1 MFFLQAAYCRAF
13 QTAFRIALPIL
24 PYREPEIVSTLAELD
39 RVLAKEAVRSVLIVA
54 DQGVRNA
61 GLLAPVEEVLT
72 RCGVAYVVYD
82 KTRPNPTVDNVEEA
96 LNVYRENGCDALI
109 AVGGG
114 SPIDCAKVVGAR
126 VVCPKKSVGKLKGLL
141 RVWRRLPPLIAV
153 PTTAG
158 TGSETTVA
166 AVIVDAAKQHKYA
179 ILSFPLIPTYAV
191 LEPELTFS
199 LPPSLT
205 ATTGLD
211 ALVHAVEA
219 YIGRSTTK
227 ETRRLAL
234 DATKLIFANLETACV
249 DGRNREARAN
259 MLRAAHMAGIA
270 FSKSYVGYIHAV
282 AHSLGG
288 RYGVPHG
295 LANAILTPCFLDA
308 YGKSV
313 WRKLRDLALVAGVA
327 SSQDSP
333 REAAEKFVD
342 AIRKLNE
349 KLGIP
354 KRIAAIRREDVP
366 TMARL
371 AAKEANPLYPV
382 PKLLTAKELE
392 RFYYEVAEECD
403 ERSDER

>member
-61 GLLAPVEEVLT
+61 GLLAPVEEVLA
-72 RCGVAYVVYD
+72 RCGVAYIVYD

-126 VVCPKKSVGKLKGLL
+126 VVCPKKSVGNLKGLL

-295 LANAILTPCFLDA
+295 LANAVLTPCFLDA

-342 AIRKLNE
+342 AIRNLNE

>member
-1 MFFLQAAYCRAF
+1 MFFLEAAWCRAF
-13 QTAFRIALPIL
+13 QTAFRVALPFL
-24 PYREPEIVSTLAELD
+24 PYREPEIVPTCAALD
-39 RVLAKEAVRSVLIVA
+39 RVWVKEKVKKALIVA

-61 GLLAPVEEVLT
+61 GLLAPIEAVLT
-72 RCGVAYVVYD
+72 KNGVGYVVYD

-96 LNVYRENGCDALI
+96 LTVYRENGCDALI

-114 SPIDCAKVVGAR
+114 SPIDCAKAVGAR
-126 VVCPKKSVGKLKGLL
+126 VVYPKKSVGKLKGLL

-166 AVIVDAAKQHKYA
+166 AVIVDAEKQHKYT

-191 LEPELTFS
+191 LDPELTFS
-199 LPPSLT
+199 LPPRLT
-205 ATTGLD
+205 ATTGID

-234 DATKLIFANLETACV
+234 DATKLIFENLEIAFN
-249 DGRNREARAN
+249 DGKNRAAREK
-259 MLRAAHMAGIA
+259 MLRAAHMAGLA
-270 FSKSYVGYIHAV
+270 FSKSYVGYVHAV
-282 AHSLGG
+282 AHALGG
-288 RYGVPHG
+288 RYGTPHG
-295 LANAILTPCFLDA
+295 LANAVIMPYVLDA
-308 YGKSV
+308 YGKSAY
-313 WRKLRDLALVAGVA
+313 RKLRDLAVAAGVA
-327 SSQDSP
+327 ERQDDAKT
-333 REAAEKFVD
+333 AAEKMIA
-342 AIRKLNE
+342 AIRELNA

-354 KRIAAIRREDVP
+354 EKLAGIEKEDIP

-382 PKLLTAKELE
+382 PKLFDVKELE
-392 RFYYEVAEECD
+392 RFYYCVAEE
-403 ERSDER
+403 SDGR

>member
-1 MFFLQAAYCRAF
+1 MLFFKTAYCRVF
-13 QTAFRIALPIL
+13 QAAFRIALPIL
-24 PYREPEIVSTLAELD
+24 PYREPEIVPTCAELA
-39 RVLAKEAVRSVLIVA
+39 RVFVKEKIKKVLIVA
-54 DQGVRNA
+54 DQGVKNA
-61 GLLAPVEEVLT
+61 GLLTPIETALAKSDVS
-72 RCGVAYVVYD
+72 YVVYD

-96 LNVYRENGCDALI
+96 LTLYRENSCDALI
-109 AVGGG
+109 DVGGG
-114 SPIDCAKVVGAR
+114 SPIDCAKAVGAR
-126 VVCPKKSVGKLKGLL
+126 VVYPKKSVGKLKGLL

-166 AVIVDAAKQHKYA
+166 AVIVDAEKQHKYA

-191 LEPELTFS
+191 LDPELTFS

-205 ATTGLD
+205 ATTGID

-234 DATKLIFANLETACV
+234 DATKLIFENLETAFN
-249 DGRNREARAN
+249 DGRNRDAREK
-259 MLRAAHMAGIA
+259 MLRAAHMAGLA

-282 AHSLGG
+282 AHTLGG
-288 RYGVPHG
+288 RYGTPHG
-295 LANAILTPCFLDA
+295 LANAVITPYVLGA

-313 WRKLRDLALVAGVA
+313 YRKLRDLAVAAGVA
-327 SSQDSP
+327 TLQDDAKT
-333 REAAEKFVD
+333 AAEKMIA
-342 AIRKLNE
+342 AIRELNA

-354 KRIAAIRREDVP
+354 EKLVGIKKEDIP
-366 TMARL
+366 AMARL

-382 PKLLTAKELE
+382 PKLFNAKELE
-392 RFYYEVAEECD
+392 RFYYCVADWCD
-403 ERSDER
+403 KR

>member
-1 MFFLQAAYCRAF
+1 MLFFKAAYCRAF
-13 QTAFRIALPIL
+13 QAAFRIALPIL
-24 PYREPEIVSTLAELD
+24 PYREPEIVPTCAELA
-39 RVLAKEAVRSVLIVA
+39 RVFVKEKIKKVLIVA
-54 DQGVRNA
+54 DQGVKNA
-61 GLLAPVEEVLT
+61 GLLTPIETTLAKSDVS
-72 RCGVAYVVYD
+72 YVVYD

-96 LNVYRENGCDALI
+96 LSLYVKNSCDALI

-114 SPIDCAKVVGAR
+114 SPIDCAKAVGAR
-126 VVCPKKSVGKLKGLL
+126 VVYPKKSVGKLKGLL

-166 AVIVDAAKQHKYA
+166 AVIVDAEKQYKYT

-191 LEPELTFS
+191 LDPELTFS

-205 ATTGLD
+205 ATTGID

-234 DATKLIFANLETACV
+234 DATKLIFENLEIAFN
-249 DGRNREARAN
+249 DGRNRDAREK
-259 MLRAAHMAGIA
+259 MLRAAHMAGLA

-282 AHSLGG
+282 AHTLGG
-288 RYGVPHG
+288 RYGTPHG
-295 LANAILTPCFLDA
+295 LANAVITPYVLDA

-313 WRKLRDLALVAGVA
+313 YRKLRDLAVAAGVA
-327 SSQDSP
+327 TLRDDAKT
-333 REAAEKFVD
+333 AAEKMIA
-342 AIRKLNE
+342 AIRELNA

-354 KRIAAIRREDVP
+354 EKLAGIKKEDISA
-366 TMARL
+366 MARL
-371 AAKEANPLYPV
+371 ASREANPLYPV
-382 PKLLTAKELE
+382 PKLFDVKELE
-392 RFYYEVAEECD
+392 CFYCCVADECD
-403 ERSDER
+403 EL

>member
-13 QTAFRIALPIL
+13 QAAFRAALPIL
-24 PYREPEIVSTLAELD
+24 PYREPEIVPTLAELD
-39 RVLAKEAVRSVLIVA
+39 RVFIKEKIKKVLIVA

-61 GLLAPVEEVLT
+61 GLLVPVEEAAAKS
-72 RCGVAYVVYD
+72 GVACVVYD

-96 LNVYRENGCDALI
+96 LNVYRQNDCDALI

-114 SPIDCAKVVGAR
+114 SPIDCAKTVGAR
-126 VVCPKKSVGKLKGLL
+126 VAYPKKSVGKLKGLL
-141 RVWRRLPPLIAV
+141 RVWRALPPLIAV

-166 AVIVDAAKQHKYA
+166 AVIVDAEKQHKYA
-179 ILSFPLIPTYAV
+179 LLSFPLTPTYAV
-191 LEPELTFS
+191 LDPTLTFS

-219 YIGRSTTK
+219 YVGRSTTK

-259 MLRAAHMAGIA
+259 MLRAAHMAGLA

-282 AHSLGG
+282 AHALGG
-288 RYGVPHG
+288 RYGTPHG
-295 LANAILTPCFLDA
+295 LANAVLTPCVLDA

-313 WRKLRDLALVAGVA
+313 WRKLRDLAVAAGVA
-327 SSQDSP
+327 SSQDSAS
-333 REAAEKFVD
+333 EAAEKFV
-342 AIRKLNE
+342 AAVRRLNA

-354 KRIAAIRREDVP
+354 ERLPEIRREDVP

-392 RFYYEVAEECD
+392 RFYYEIAERGE
-403 ERSDER
+403 EGSETR

>member
-1 MFFLQAAYCRAF
+1 MLLFKAAYCRAF
-13 QTAFRIALPIL
+13 QAAFRAALPIL
-24 PYREPEIVSTLAELD
+24 PYREPEIVPTCAELP
-39 RVLAKEAVRSVLIVA
+39 RVFLKENVKKVLIVA

-61 GLLAPVEEVLT
+61 GLLAPIESALT
-72 RCGVAYVVYD
+72 KNAVGYVVYD

-96 LNVYRENGCDALI
+96 LTVYRENGCDALI

-114 SPIDCAKVVGAR
+114 SPIDCAKAVGAR
-126 VVCPKKSVGKLKGLL
+126 VAYPKKSLRKLKGLL

-166 AVIVDAAKQHKYA
+166 AVIVDAEKQHKYT

-191 LEPELTFS
+191 LDPELTFS
-199 LPPSLT
+199 LPPNLT
-205 ATTGLD
+205 ATTGID

-219 YIGRSTTK
+219 YVGRSTTK

-234 DATKLIFANLETACV
+234 DATKLIFENLEIAFN
-249 DGRNREARAN
+249 DGRNRDAREK
-259 MLRAAHMAGIA
+259 MLRAAHMAGLA
-270 FSKSYVGYIHAV
+270 FSKSYVGYVHAV
-282 AHSLGG
+282 AHTLGG
-288 RYGVPHG
+288 RYGTPHG
-295 LANAILTPCFLDA
+295 LANAVITPYVLDA

-313 WRKLRDLALVAGVA
+313 YRKLRDLAVAAGVA
-327 SSQDSP
+327 TRQDDAKT
-333 REAAEKFVD
+333 AAEKMIA
-342 AIRKLNE
+342 AIRNLNA

-354 KRIAAIRREDVP
+354 ERLAGIKEEDIP

-382 PKLLTAKELE
+382 PKLFGVKELE
-392 RFYYEVAEECD
+392 QFYYCVAD
-403 ERSDER
+403 WRDKR